1 MVGVTVCRG
10 SHGSRITRFSV
21 VSFSVFTVYSSLRNC
36 FLTARIRLRINCEA
50 ISGPGVQGQP
60 HEVVTPSQKPEGE
73 IQSARG
79 KPVIS
84 CQQRS
89 SIPGGFGGEHFGN
102 HDGGIPS
109 AQGVLN
115 FIAFKYF
122 QAVDPSKPEELN
134 GYLQYLKDVRQVLFV
149 DAQTGSLII
158 TVECNS
164 LEILEG
170 LWKDY
175 SSGHLN
181 EMAQKFLV
189 TENILEEFGLTE
201 VKLTT
206 AIQLKEYKTCREQ
219 LLLQSGN

>member
-1 MVGVTVCRG
+1 MVV
-10 SHGSRITRFSV
+10 
-21 VSFSVFTVYSSLRNC
+21 
-36 FLTARIRLRINCEA
+36 A
-50 ISGPGVQGQP
+50 
-60 HEVVTPSQKPEGE
+60 SQKPEGE
-73 IQSARG
+73 IQSAGG
-79 KPVIS
+79 KPVTS
-84 CQQRS
+84 CQQQS
-89 SIPGGFGGEHFGN
+89 SGCGREHFGN

-170 LWKDY
+170 LWNDY
-175 SSGHLN
+175 ISGHLN

-206 AIQLKEYKTCREQ
+206 TIRRKEYKTCREQ

>member
-1 MVGVTVCRG
+1 M
-10 SHGSRITRFSV
+10 S
-21 VSFSVFTVYSSLRNC
+21 SSLRN
-36 FLTARIRLRINCEA
+36 FFPTARIRLRINCEA
-50 ISGPGVQGQP
+50 ISGHGLQGQS
-60 HEVVTPSQKPEGE
+60 HEVAVTSKKAEGQT
-73 IQSARG
+73 QSAVG

-84 CQQRS
+84 CQQQS
-89 SIPGGFGGEHFGN
+89 STPGGFAGEHLENGR
-102 HDGGIPS
+102 IPS

-122 QAVDPSKPEELN
+122 QTVDPSKPEELN

-164 LEILEG
+164 LKILEG
-170 LWKDY
+170 LWNDY
-175 SSGHLN
+175 STGHLN
-181 EMAQKFLV
+181 EMAQKYLV
-189 TENILEEFGLTE
+189 TDNILKEFGLTE

-206 AIQLKEYKTCREQ
+206 AILMKEYKACREH

>member
-1 MVGVTVCRG
+1 M
-10 SHGSRITRFSV
+10 SSSV
-21 VSFSVFTVYSSLRNC
+21 RNC
-36 FLTARIRLRINCEA
+36 FPTARIRLRINCEA
-50 ISGPGVQGQP
+50 ISGPDLQGQS
-60 HEVVTPSQKPEGE
+60 HEVVVTSQKPEE
-73 IQSARG
+73 ETQSAGG

-84 CQQRS
+84 CQQHS
-89 SIPGGFGGEHFGN
+89 STPGGFGEEHFENGR
-102 HDGGIPS
+102 IPS

-122 QAVDPSKPEELN
+122 QTVDPSKPEELN

-170 LWKDY
+170 LWNDY
-175 SSGHLN
+175 RTGHLN
-181 EMAQKFLV
+181 EIAEKFLV
-189 TENILEEFGLTE
+189 TDNILKEFGLTD

-206 AIQLKEYKTCREQ
+206 TILMKEYKACREH
-219 LLLQSGN
+219 LLLRSGN

>member
-1 MVGVTVCRG
+1 M
-10 SHGSRITRFSV
+10 S
-21 VSFSVFTVYSSLRNC
+21 SSLRNC
-36 FLTARIRLRINCEA
+36 FPTARIRLRINCEA
-50 ISGPGVQGQP
+50 ISGPGLQGQS
-60 HEVVTPSQKPEGE
+60 HEVVAASRKPEGE
-73 IQSARG
+73 TQSAG
-79 KPVIS
+79 GNPVIS
-84 CQQRS
+84 CQQQS
-89 SIPGGFGGEHFGN
+89 PTPGGFGGEHFGN
-102 HDGGIPS
+102 GGIPS

-170 LWKDY
+170 LWDDY
-175 SSGHLN
+175 STGHLN
-181 EMAQKFLV
+181 EIAQKFLV
-189 TENILEEFGLTE
+189 TDNILKEFGLTQ

-206 AIQLKEYKTCREQ
+206 TILMKEYKACREQ